1 MSTATSSV
9 RATALPSPSI
19 PSPNSIAASSNTSSL
34 NTPNSIQQPFEDLEQ
49 KILDFRRQWTAS
61 GGHPGPELMFHCFE
75 YTTFSPRS
83 WGFKERPANERSPSN
98 GGSNKN
104 EWTVPPSPP
113 VLSGWAGG
121 LQYGHM
127 SG

>member
-19 PSPNSIAASSNTSSL
+19 PSPNSIAASSNASSL

-49 KILDFRRQWTAS
+49 KIIDFKRHWTSS
-61 GGHPGPELMFHCFE
+61 GGHPGPELMFHCQE
-75 YTTFSPRS
+75 YLTFSPRS
-83 WGFKERPANERSPSN
+83 WGFKDRSANEKSPST

-104 EWTVPPSPP
+104 EWVVPLTPPS
-113 VLSGWAGG
+113 LSGWAVGM
-121 LQYGHM
+121 QYGHM
-127 SG
+127 PG